1 MNSIM
6 TDYLPSDTMFYDK
19 CVAMN
24 VENQETIF
32 CNPEAFHIL
41 NSLSVFLFSTIIGI
55 TLSFAGIAYVI
66 DYYDYHYGYGGEQ
79 DDEAY
84 DSDNEPTSPS
94 KETNAFFKKYDDAFN
109 ALPASGYE
117 IASYPFVCKAEEMTP
132 MGKVVMFLIVS
143 NDDYKINDDH
153 DSIEYTYYSD
163 KSGYT
168 FNQVSLVAK
177 KIAIDLG
184 TREFYTDK
192 TIDKTILYE
201 ALEEEV
207 GETDNTLDNTND
219 SVKEDNE
226 NNENANNENEN
237 NDDTTSVFARFKKY
251 NTSSS
256 KNKTTTLNIDP
267 HKITKRQSKIR
278 RVGTLYEYE
287 ASLIKEN
294 AMKTI
299 KDITFKNFKEQA

>member
-1 MNSIM
+1 MSLIM

-19 CVAMN
+19 CVMMN

-41 NSLSVFLFSTIIGI
+41 NSSAVFLFSTIIGVA
-55 TLSFAGIAYVI
+55 LSFAGVAYVI
-66 DYYDYHYGYGGEQ
+66 DYCDYHYGYGEEQ
-79 DDEAY
+79 DDEPY
-84 DSDNEPTSPS
+84 DSNNELTTPS
-94 KETNAFFKKYDDAFN
+94 EDSEETNAFFKKYDDAFN

-132 MGKVVMFLIVS
+132 MGKVVMFLHV
-143 NDDYKINDDH
+143 DYDYIKNNSH

-201 ALEEEV
+201 ALEEE
-207 GETDNTLDNTND
+207 GETDNTLDNTNVV
-219 SVKEDNE
+219 VKEDNE
-226 NNENANNENEN
+226 DNEANEKAD

-256 KNKTTTLNIDP
+256 KNKTTTLNIGT
-267 HKITKRQSKIR
+267 HEITQRQSKIR

-294 AMKTI
+294 AVKTI
-299 KDITFKNFKEQA
+299 KDITFKSFKEQT

>member
-1 MNSIM
+1 MTLIM

-19 CVAMN
+19 CVVMN

-41 NSLSVFLFSTIIGI
+41 NSLSVFLFSTIIGVAI
-55 TLSFAGIAYVI
+55 SFAGVAYVI
-66 DYYDYHYGYGGEQ
+66 DYYDFYYRYSDKQ
-79 DDEAY
+79 DDEPY
-84 DSDNEPTSPS
+84 DSDTELTTPS
-94 KETNAFFKKYDDAFN
+94 EETNAFFKKYDDAFN

-117 IASYPFVCKAEEMTP
+117 IVSYPFVCKAEEMTP
-132 MGKVVMFLIVS
+132 MGKVVMFLHV
-143 NDDYKINDDH
+143 DYDYIKNNSH

-192 TIDKTILYE
+192 TIDKTVLYE

-207 GETDNTLDNTND
+207 GETDNTLDNTNVV
-219 SVKEDNE
+219 VKEDNE
-226 NNENANNENEN
+226 DNEKAD
-237 NDDTTSVFARFKKY
+237 NDDTTSVFAKFKKY

-256 KNKTTTLNIDP
+256 KNKTTTLNIGT
-267 HKITKRQSKIR
+267 HEITQRQSKIR